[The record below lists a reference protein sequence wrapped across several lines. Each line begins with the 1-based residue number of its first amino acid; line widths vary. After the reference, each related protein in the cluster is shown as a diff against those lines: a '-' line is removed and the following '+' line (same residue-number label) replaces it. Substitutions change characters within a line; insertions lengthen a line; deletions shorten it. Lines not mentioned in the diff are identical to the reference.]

1 MYHRANC
8 LYCLN
13 KISWDEMAE
22 FDLPTMING
31 VLKATGQS
39 SLYYVGHSQ
48 GTTMMFSRLSTEPT
62 FARKVLMTE
71 S

>member
-1 MYHRANC
+1 
-8 LYCLN
+8 
-13 KISWDEMAE
+13 MAE

-62 FARKVLMTE
+62 FARKVLM